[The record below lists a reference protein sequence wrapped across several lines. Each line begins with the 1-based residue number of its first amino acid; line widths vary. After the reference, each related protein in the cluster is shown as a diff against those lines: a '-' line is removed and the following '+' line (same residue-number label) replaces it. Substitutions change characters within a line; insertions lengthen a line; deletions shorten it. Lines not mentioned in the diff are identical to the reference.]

1 MRKIEPEIIQN
12 ALIAIKNADSLI
24 ITAGAGMGVDSGLP
38 DFRGNTGFWKAY
50 PALAKQH
57 FEFSAIASPYAFKKH
72 PEQAWGFYAHRL
84 NLYRETIPHQGFNIL
99 KTLGDS
105 MKNGYFV
112 YTSNVDGQ
120 FQKAGF
126 DEKNI
131 VEIHGSIHH
140 LQCLKPCKEVIF
152 SAQDFLPTTN
162 DKECLLTSALPVCN
176 NCGDI
181 LRPNIL
187 MFDDWHW
194 IAKNY
199 HIQSKNYKNWL
210 SKTQNRVIIELGA
223 GTAIP
228 SIRNHGEQNKGF
240 LIRINP
246 RESQILKSNG
256 VSINCT
262 ALEGLQLIHK
272 ELINPRSG

>member
-1 MRKIEPEIIQN
+1 
-12 ALIAIKNADSLI
+12 
-24 ITAGAGMGVDSGLP
+24 V
-38 DFRGNTGFWKAY
+38 
-50 PALAKQH
+50 
-57 FEFSAIASPYAFKKH
+57 
-72 PEQAWGFYAHRL
+72 
-84 NLYRETIPHQGFNIL
+84 
-99 KTLGDS
+99 
-105 MKNGYFV
+105 
-112 YTSNVDGQ
+112 
-120 FQKAGF
+120 
-126 DEKNI
+126 
-131 VEIHGSIHH
+131 
-140 LQCLKPCKEVIF
+140 CK
-152 SAQDFLPTTN
+152 
-162 DKECLLTSALPVCN
+162 

-246 RESQILKSNG
+246 RESQILKSKSI
-256 VSINCT
+256 SINCT

-272 ELINPRSG
+272 ELINQGLLK